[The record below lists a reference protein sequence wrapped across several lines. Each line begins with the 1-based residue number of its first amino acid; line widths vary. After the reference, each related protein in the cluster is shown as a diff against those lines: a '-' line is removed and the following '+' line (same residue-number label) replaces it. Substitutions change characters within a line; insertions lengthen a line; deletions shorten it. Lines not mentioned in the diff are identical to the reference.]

1 VIGRRA
7 CCLMELAL
15 EMGDIV
21 VIVFDNDSI
30 SCIMIMIM
38 MIVISTYVITIATG
52 HLDINK
58 QLLII
63 VNLPL

>member
-1 VIGRRA
+1 MNFV
-7 CCLMELAL
+7 
-15 EMGDIV
+15 
-21 VIVFDNDSI
+21 VFDNDSI

-38 MIVISTYVITIATG
+38 MIVISTYVVAIVTE

-63 VNLPL
+63 LNLPF